1 MPEASI
7 FQILQRLKLL
17 EAKVAD
23 LVNKGGS
30 PVEDAP
36 LAPDPDSEDDGRRLP
51 ATAVAAR
58 YGVVP
63 RSIDRWLNRPD
74 LDFPRPDNVNGRRY
88 WWLSQLR
95 NWDRSRALKAATKAT
110 TKKA

>member
-7 FQILQRLKLL
+7 FEILQRLKLL
-17 EAKVAD
+17 EARVAD

-36 LAPDPDSEDDGRRLP
+36 LAPDPDSEDDDRRLP

-95 NWDRSRALKAATKAT
+95 KLGSVSRAKGCDESHD
-110 TKKA
+110 

>member
-1 MPEASI
+1 MSEVSI
-7 FQILQRLKLL
+7 FEILQRLELL
-17 EAKVAD
+17 EAKLAD
-23 LVNKGGS
+23 LVDNGS
-30 PVEDAP
+30 SPIEEASLP
-36 LAPDPDSEDDGRRLP
+36 TAPDSEDDDCRLT

-63 RSIDRWLNRPD
+63 RSIDRWLKRPE

-88 WWLSQLR
+88 WWLSRLR
-95 NWDRSRALKAATKAT
+95 NWDRSRALKAATKAK